1 MKRTR
6 MVKVK
11 GKGHGSCFERLLREW
26 YLRESFSDVQ
36 FIWSEEDSDDR
47 ESILK
52 IAANR
57 R

>member
-1 MKRTR
+1 